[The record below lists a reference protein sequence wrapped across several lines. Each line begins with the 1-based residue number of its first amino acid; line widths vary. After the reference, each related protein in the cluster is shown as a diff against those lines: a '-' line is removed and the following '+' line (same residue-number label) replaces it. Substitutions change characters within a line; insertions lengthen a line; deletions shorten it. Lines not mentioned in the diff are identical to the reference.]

1 MPKELRQRLK
11 HVPYCLEILA
21 KNAPF
26 MVIIL
31 KFTEQFDKYYA
42 SALRIQV
49 ASSAVEK
56 GFWM

>member
-21 KNAPF
+21 KKDPF

-56 GFWM
+56 GFWI